1 MDTGDEDRRQQGTR
15 NTYLTTSSLS
25 FLSSRPMFLTSYM
38 FPLFVNGRTR
48 ALDLLILWD

>member
-25 FLSSRPMFLTSYM
+25 FLSPRPKFLTSYM
-38 FPLFVNGRTR
+38 FPPFVNGQTR
-48 ALDLLILWD
+48 ALLILWD